1 MRGVKH
7 CIYLHL
13 VTLGMGIFQMHAG
26 QPLAVLL
33 PSVKL
38 FCLSATACLHL
49 IISLFYAL
57 TEAKNSNEPLPKIR
71 FKLFSWEKDKKKWK
85 ILIPVFHFKLRMGGE
100 KKDPFVFVWVSST
113 CLLLVLPSS
122 YVYLYVWLSIWNATC
137 IWLCPRVPL
146 NVTRKFMYL
155 RRRLMGNLKWAAPSG
170 VRTEIIPG

>member
-85 ILIPVFHFKLRMGGE
+85 ILIPVFHFKLHMGG
-100 KKDPFVFVWVSST
+100 KKKILLFLYEYHLPVYFLCCLPAMSICTYDSLSETPPASDSVLVS
-113 CLLLVLPSS
+113 L
-122 YVYLYVWLSIWNATC
+122 
-137 IWLCPRVPL
+137 
-146 NVTRKFMYL
+146 
-155 RRRLMGNLKWAAPSG
+155 
-170 VRTEIIPG
+170 